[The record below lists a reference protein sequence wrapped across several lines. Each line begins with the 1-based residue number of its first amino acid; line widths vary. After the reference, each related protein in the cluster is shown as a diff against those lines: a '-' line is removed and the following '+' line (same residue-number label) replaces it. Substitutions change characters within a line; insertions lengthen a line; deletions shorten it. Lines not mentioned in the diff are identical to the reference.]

1 MPAGWPPGS
10 ARRYRA
16 RPGRSAPRRD
26 SPPTPH
32 RSPAAPRAPPPPR
45 TIRRSSPPARPR
57 RAIVR
62 ARCGSRP
69 PPCRAP
75 RPRCRAAAAET
86 PRRRCRHARRRRATA
101 PREPSASATPVEIVE
116 DVFEAQKHDEPRC
129 REQRDPCDMQAAL
142 RFGGCDKQPGKAKRH
157 KYRDDEHQIARV
169 VDEQKPVPP
178 CRRAVETP
186 LQPQKGERDRRRAE
200 HQSGRIITGAA
211 TMARKITAGDREQPE
226 HDKLGPEVRFIRLS
240 LRLSHSLPRPLRQ
253 LLLHPPPQAGGR
265 PPRQRRTGGG

>member
-26 SPPTPH
+26 SPTTPH

-57 RAIVR
+57 RATVR
-62 ARCGSRP
+62 ARCGSRT

-116 DVFEAQKHDEPRC
+116 DVFEAQKHNEPRC
-129 REQRDPCDMQAAL
+129 REQRDPGDMQAAV
-142 RFGGCDKQPGKAKRH
+142 RFGGCDKQPGKAKRN
-157 KYRDDEHQIARV
+157 KLRDDEHQIARV

-186 LQPQKGERDRRRAE
+186 LQPQKGERDRGHAE
-200 HQSGRIITGAA
+200 HQPGRIITGAA

-226 HDKLGPEVRFIRLS
+226 HDKLGPEAEPRPIALIRFIRLS
-240 LRLSHSLPRPLRQ
+240 LRLSHSLPRPSAKA
-253 LLLHPPPQAGGR
+253 PVKSSPASGG
-265 PPRQRRTGGG
+265 